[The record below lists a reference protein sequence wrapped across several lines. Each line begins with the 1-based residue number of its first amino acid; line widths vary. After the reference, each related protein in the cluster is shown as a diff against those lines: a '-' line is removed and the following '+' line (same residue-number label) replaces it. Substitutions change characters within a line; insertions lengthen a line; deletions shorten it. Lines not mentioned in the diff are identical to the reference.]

1 MHLNELKALH
11 VSEVLKQAEEL
22 EIENTGRMR
31 KQELMFAIIKKR
43 ARAGEQVFADGVLEI
58 LPDGFGF
65 LRSPDTSYT
74 ASTDDI
80 YISPSQVRRFNL
92 HTGDM
97 IEGEVRI
104 PKDGERYFA
113 LTKLDKVNDDLPE
126 NNKHK
131 VMFENL
137 TPLFPKEQMRL
148 ERDIKGEENITGR
161 IIDIIAPIG
170 KGQRAL
176 LVAPPKSGKTVMM
189 QHIAHAI
196 TANYPESHVM
206 VLLVDERPEEV
217 TEMQRSVK
225 GEVIASTFDEPAARH
240 VHVAEMVIE
249 RAKRLVELKKDVV
262 ILLDSITRLARAY
275 NNVVPSSGKVLTGG
289 VDANALQRPKRFFG
303 AARKVEEG
311 GSLTIIATALIDT
324 GSRMDEVIFEEFKGT
339 GNCEIHLDRRL
350 YEKRVFPAI
359 QLNRSGTR
367 REELLLAPEI
377 LQKTRILRQFIYNL
391 DEIESMELMLKNMKA
406 TKTNVDFFDM
416 MRRGG

>member
-11 VSEVLKQAEEL
+11 VSELLNQAETL

-113 LTKLDKVNDDLPE
+113 LTKLDKVNGNLPE
-126 NNKHK
+126 QNKHK
-131 VMFENL
+131 IMFENL

-148 ERDIKGEENITGR
+148 EREIKSEENITGR

-196 TANYPESHVM
+196 TANYPDSHMM

-217 TEMQRSVK
+217 TEMQRSVRA
-225 GEVIASTFDEPAARH
+225 EVIASTFDEPAARH

-249 RAKRLVELKKDVV
+249 RAKRLVELKKDVI

-303 AARKVEEG
+303 AARNVEEG
-311 GSLTIIATALIDT
+311 GSLTIIATALVDT

-339 GNCEIHLDRRL
+339 GNSEIHLDRRL

-377 LQKTRILRQFIYNL
+377 LQKTRILRQFIYNM

-406 TKTNVDFFDM
+406 TKTNVDFFDL

>member
-11 VSEVLKQAEEL
+11 VSEVLKQAEAL
-22 EIENTGRMR
+22 EIENGGRMR

-43 ARAGEQVFADGVLEI
+43 AKAGEQVFADGVLEI

-97 IEGEVRI
+97 IEGEVRT

-113 LTKLDKVNDDLPE
+113 LTKLDSVNGGPPE
-126 NNKHK
+126 QNKHK

-137 TPLFPKEQMRL
+137 TPLFPKEQMKL
-148 ERDIKGEENITGR
+148 ERDMKGEENITGR
-161 IIDIIAPIG
+161 IIDIISPIG
-170 KGQRAL
+170 RGQRAL
-176 LVAPPKSGKTVMM
+176 IVAPPKSGKTVMM

-196 TANYPESHVM
+196 TANNPDVHLM

-225 GEVIASTFDEPAARH
+225 GEIIASTFDEPAARH

-275 NNVVPSSGKVLTGG
+275 NNVVPSSGKVLSGG
-289 VDANALQRPKRFFG
+289 VDSNALQRPKRFFG

-311 GSLTIIATALIDT
+311 GSLTIIATALVDT

-339 GNCEIHLDRRL
+339 GNSEVHLSRRL

-359 QLNRSGTR
+359 ELNKSGTR

-377 LQKTRILRQFIYNL
+377 LQKTRILRQFMYNM
-391 DEIESMELMLKNMKA
+391 DEIESMELMIKKMKETKN
-406 TKTNVDFFDM
+406 NVEFFEA

>member
-11 VSEVLKQAEEL
+11 VSEVLKQAEDL

-43 ARAGEQVFADGVLEI
+43 ARAGEQIFADGVLEI

-97 IEGEVRI
+97 IEGEVRT

-113 LTKLDKVNDDLPE
+113 LNKLEKVNGGGPE
-126 NNKHK
+126 DNKHK

-137 TPLFPKEQMRL
+137 TPLFPNVQMRL

-161 IIDIIAPIG
+161 VIDIIAPIG

-196 TANYPESHVM
+196 SANYPDSHMM

-217 TEMQRSVK
+217 TEMQRTVK

-289 VDANALQRPKRFFG
+289 VDSNALQRPKRFLG
-303 AARKVEEG
+303 AARNVEEG
-311 GSLTIIATALIDT
+311 GSLTIIATALVDT

-339 GNCEIHLDRRL
+339 GNSEIHLDRRL
-350 YEKRVFPAI
+350 YEKRVFPSI

-367 REELLLAPEI
+367 REELLLQPEI
-377 LQKTRILRQFIYNL
+377 LQKTRILRQFLYNM
-391 DEIESMELMLKNMKA
+391 DEVESMEMVLKQMRA
-406 TKTNVDFFDM
+406 TKNNSEFFDM